1 MTQLRAAKVAKIVE
15 DIPPLEVDDPDGDAE
30 LLVLGWGSTYG
41 TILAAAR
48 RVRERGRKVA
58 TAHLVHLNP
67 MPANTGEIVKR
78 YAKVLIPEINTG
90 QLAMLIRSEHLVDAK
105 TFSKVQGQ
113 PIFAEELEDEILRVL
128 GEETRMGGDRR
139 GGRGQK
145 VMDG

>member
-1 MTQLRAAKVAKIVE
+1 VAKIVD
-15 DIPPLEVDDPDGDAE
+15 DIPPIEIDDPDGDAE

-67 MPANTGEIVKR
+67 MPANTEEVVR
-78 YAKVLIPEINTG
+78 RCPKVLIPELNSG
-90 QLAMLIRSEHLVDAK
+90 QLAMLIRSAYLVDAK

-113 PIFAEELEDEILRVL
+113 PIYAEELEDEIV
-128 GEETRMGGDRR
+128 
-139 GGRGQK
+139 K